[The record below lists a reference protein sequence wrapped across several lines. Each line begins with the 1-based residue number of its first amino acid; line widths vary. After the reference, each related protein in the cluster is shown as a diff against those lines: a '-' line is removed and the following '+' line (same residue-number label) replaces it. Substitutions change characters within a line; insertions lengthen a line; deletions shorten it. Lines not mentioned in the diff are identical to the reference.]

1 MKPIIALLE
10 GGYTREAVISQQ
22 SADTIHKHIDHDL
35 FDVYRVKI
43 LPQEWQV
50 LVNDQWNDIDR
61 ADFSFIKMGEKVK
74 FDAVFNM
81 VHGNPGEN
89 GIIQAYFDLLNLP
102 YTGGDVLNMALT
114 FNKKATTTA
123 LGYRGFKV
131 AKSIA
136 LRKSQPFQIKAISSD
151 LQLPIFVK
159 PNTAGSSLGI
169 SKVTKWEDIETA
181 IVSAFEQSDE
191 VIIEEMMTG
200 TEVTSGV
207 IKLHGKITALPVTEI
222 VCANDFFDYDAKY
235 EADST
240 QEITPARI
248 SKEMY
253 EKVQR
258 TAELVYDA
266 LNCAGFVRVD
276 FILQNDEPCI
286 IEVNTIPGMSKRSL
300 VPQQMAYAN
309 ISLTTFITDLLT
321 DILPK

>member
-10 GGYTREAVISQQ
+10 GGYTRESVISIQ
-22 SADTIHKHIDHDL
+22 SADTIYKHIDHDL

-50 LVNDQWNDIDR
+50 LVDEQWNDIDR
-61 ADFSFIKMGEKVK
+61 ADFSFIKKGEKVK

-136 LRKSQPFQIKAISSD
+136 LRKGQSYKLNELSVN
-151 LQLPIFVK
+151 LQLPLFVK

-169 SKVTKWEDIETA
+169 SKVTKWNEIETA
-181 IVSAFEQSDE
+181 VISAFEQSNE
-191 VIIEEMMTG
+191 VIIEEMLVG

-207 IKLHGKITALPVTEI
+207 IKLNGKITALPVTEI
-222 VCANDFFDYDAKY
+222 VSANDFFDYDAKY
-235 EADST
+235 EAEST

-248 SKEMY
+248 SKELY
-253 EKVQR
+253 EKVQH

-266 LNCAGFVRVD
+266 LNCAGFVRID
-276 FILQNDEPCI
+276 FIIQNDEACI

-309 ISLTTFITDLLT
+309 ISLTNFITDLLT

>member
-10 GGYTREAVISQQ
+10 GGYTPEAVISQQ
-22 SADTIHKHIDHDL
+22 SADTIYKHIDHDL

-43 LPQEWQV
+43 LPQTWEV
-50 LVNDQWNDIDR
+50 LVDEKWETINK
-61 ADFSFIKMGEKVK
+61 ADFTFIKHNKKVA
-74 FDAVFNM
+74 FNAVFNM
-81 VHGNPGEN
+81 VHGHPGEN

-136 LRKSQPFQIKAISSD
+136 LRKGQSYD
-151 LQLPIFVK
+151 LKESLSELKLPLFVK

-169 SKVTKWEDIETA
+169 SKVREWNGIASA
-181 IVSAFEQSDE
+181 ITSAFEQSDE
-191 VIIEEMMTG
+191 VIIEEMMVG

-207 IKLHGKITALPVTEI
+207 IKLNGKITALPVTEI

-235 EADST
+235 EAEST

-248 SKEMY
+248 PEAMY
-253 EKVQR
+253 QKVQR
-258 TAELVYDA
+258 TAEQVYDT

-276 FILQNDEPCI
+276 FILQHNEPCI

>member
-22 SADTIHKHIDHDL
+22 SADTIYKHINHDL

-43 LPQEWQV
+43 LPKAWQV
-50 LVNDQWNDIDR
+50 LINDQWGDIDR
-61 ADFSFIKMGEKVK
+61 ADFSFIKKGVKVK

-89 GIIQAYFDLLNLP
+89 GVIQAYFDLLNLP

-136 LRKSQPFQIKAISSD
+136 LRKSQPYQITTISSD

-169 SKVTKWEDIETA
+169 SKITKWEEVETA
-181 IVSAFEQSDE
+181 IVNAFEQSNE
-191 VIIEEMMTG
+191 VILEEMMVG
-200 TEVTSGV
+200 REVTSGV
-207 IKLHGKITALPVTEI
+207 IKLNGNITALPVTEI
-222 VCANDFFDYDAKY
+222 VYTSDFFDYDAKY
-235 EADST
+235 EAEST

-248 SKEMY
+248 PEAIY
-253 EKVQR
+253 QKVQR
-258 TAELVYDA
+258 TAEQVYDA
-266 LNCAGFVRVD
+266 LNCAGFVRID